1 MPQVTVKLPRMGEGI
16 TDATIIRWLVKEG
29 DSVIFDQPIV
39 EIATDKV
46 DSEVTAPAKGIIA
59 KILAEEGS
67 VPKVGEVIAIISD
80 GESAD
85 LSALSSENII
95 EVSAKKPIAKNS
107 DTILPKANTEGLF
120 IPPYIRLAAQQLNIT
135 LQELEQLQIRNGSEL
150 LTKQQLLDYVN
161 SRKHEKPI
169 ETAFSK
175 PVNTEKKEKNI
186 DVVPESPD
194 YTIEEMS
201 RMRKIISSRMK
212 DSINTAPH
220 VTSFIECD
228 VTEMVQWFTQ
238 NRKTFEQRHGFKLTM
253 SAFFID
259 AVAQTLREY
268 PEVNASIKGE
278 YILYKKPIN
287 IGFAV
292 MLDNNE
298 LIVPVIKNAN
308 QLSLQG
314 IGERLLEL
322 TTNSRN
328 NALLPADIQGST
340 FTITNLGRFGTLTGT
355 PIINQPDSAIMA
367 FGAIIKKPA
376 VVKVNDQLTIGIR
389 DIIMLSHTYDHR
401 IIDGGLGGRFL
412 KSVCDYLSNFQ
423 GHKYL

>member
-1 MPQVTVKLPRMGEGI
+1 MPQTTVKLPSMGEGI
-16 TDATIIRWLVKEG
+16 TDATIIRWLAKEG
-29 DSVIFDQPIV
+29 DTVKFDQVLV

-46 DSEVTAPAKGIIA
+46 DSEITSPTDGLLV
-59 KILAEEGS
+59 KILAEENTM
-67 VPKVGEVIAIISD
+67 PKVGEVIAIIVSGEDALNPDLLNIFNQEASNVGHDATFINKTKFFSD
-80 GESAD
+80 
-85 LSALSSENII
+85 EN
-95 EVSAKKPIAKNS
+95 KNV
-107 DTILPKANTEGLF
+107 F
-120 IPPYIRLAAQQLNIT
+120 IPPFIRLAAEQLNISFEEIMA
-135 LQELEQLQIRNGSEL
+135 LHKGIPNKI
-150 LTKQQLLDYVN
+150 LTKNDLLDYIEF
-161 SRKHEKPI
+161 RKPQINVSTIAPTPIKKAEKQ
-169 ETAFSK
+169 
-175 PVNTEKKEKNI
+175 PVI
-186 DVVPESPD
+186 PESD
-194 YTIEEMS
+194 EYTIGEMS

-212 DSINTAPH
+212 DSVNTAPH

-228 VTEMVQWFTQ
+228 VTDLVLWFGK
-238 NRKTFEQRHGFKLTM
+238 NRKTFDERNGFKLTM

-259 AVAQTLREY
+259 AVAQTLKQY

-298 LIVPVIKNAN
+298 LIVPVIKNAD

-314 IGERLLEL
+314 VGQRLLEL
-322 TTNSRN
+322 TTNAREN
-328 NALLPADIQGST
+328 NLQAIDIQGST

-376 VVKVNDQLTIGIR
+376 VVNVDGQLTIGIR

-412 KSVCDYLSNFQ
+412 KSVSDYLTNFK
-423 GHKYL
+423 GDMFL